1 MSLTAPSSPR
11 SGNTASSVPPSP
23 TSTDAQAA
31 KQPNSQTPLDL
42 SLAVRCPS
50 AASTLVGTPARPALP
65 SAHPPT
71 YLDLHHRA
79 LCPRRVLATSTSAAL
94 LNKDTPLDSPT
105 DATRQPWARG
115 SERIPRQ
122 SADNLGVAR
131 SYALTS
137 TRTAALDC
145 ACARSHG
152 AASAEHVRHTSKHQ
166 SRRTGAIARCR
177 TACESG
183 ARRLCMQG
191 IYALCRA
198 GCEPSVP
205 RAAFADL
212 PHHLVS
218 TGQTSF

>member
-1 MSLTAPSSPR
+1 M
-11 SGNTASSVPPSP
+11 PPSP

-31 KQPNSQTPLDL
+31 KQPNTHPSI
-42 SLAVRCPS
+42 SLAVRCPLS
-50 AASTLVGTPARPALP
+50 VRRQHPCRHPCPPCATIR
-65 SAHPPT
+65 PPT

-79 LCPRRVLATSTSAAL
+79 LCPRRVLAPSTSAAL
-94 LNKDTPLDSPT
+94 SNKDTPLNSPT

-122 SADNLGVAR
+122 SAGNLGVAR

-183 ARRLCMQG
+183 ARRLCMEG
-191 IYALCRA
+191 IYALCR
-198 GCEPSVP
+198 
-205 RAAFADL
+205 
-212 PHHLVS
+212 
-218 TGQTSF
+218 TG